1 MNVALLDKSGKVSH
15 KRIIAV
21 VAFGVAIAFGVVA
34 TVLDS
39 QIAANLVW
47 PFITLAGGEGV
58 ASAFERGGV

>member
-1 MNVALLDKSGKVSH
+1 MNIIQDVNGKPSH
-15 KRIIAV
+15 KRMIAV
-21 VAFGVAIAFGVVA
+21 AAFGAAVALAVLGV
-34 TVLDS
+34 VLDS